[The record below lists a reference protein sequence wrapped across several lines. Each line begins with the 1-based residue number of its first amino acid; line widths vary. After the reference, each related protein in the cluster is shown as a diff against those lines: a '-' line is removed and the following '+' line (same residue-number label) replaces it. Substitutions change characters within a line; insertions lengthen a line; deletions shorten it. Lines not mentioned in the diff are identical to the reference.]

1 MVSEDEPSSSE
12 VRDEGINMKEE
23 VKEEA
28 KRVKGKG
35 RGRRGRKKKE
45 EAATTTVE
53 AKESVPVKRLL
64 RRLDRHEST
73 LQELSSSIKLLR
85 SKRFMKKIDSIE
97 TLIKE
102 VKALD
107 RRLRRVEKI
116 IGKK

>member
-12 VRDEGINMKEE
+12 VRDEGISMKEE

-35 RGRRGRKKKE
+35 RGRRDRKKRKE
-45 EAATTTVE
+45 AVTTVE

-73 LQELSSSIKLLR
+73 LQELSSSIKLLS

-107 RRLRRVEKI
+107 RRLRKVENV